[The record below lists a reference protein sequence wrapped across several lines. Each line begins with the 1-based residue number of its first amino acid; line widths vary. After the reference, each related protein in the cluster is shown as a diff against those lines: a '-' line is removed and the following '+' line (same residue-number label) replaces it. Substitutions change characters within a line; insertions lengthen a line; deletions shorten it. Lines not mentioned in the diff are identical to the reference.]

1 MKRINWAALIT
12 NFILAISV
20 SILLCTLS
28 GCTAL
33 QEEFARQAQAERQY
47 YAQREA
53 VLYKGAPEDHVLGA
67 WGTPDESSSFGGTI
81 NGKTVQYGRCATS
94 PSVRSGVIFMTFLNG
109 ALSSWYVTQC

>member
-1 MKRINWAALIT
+1 MQLIDWFELIVSFVFGALVG
-12 NFILAISV
+12 ILI
-20 SILLCTLS
+20 CMLS

>member
-1 MKRINWAALIT
+1 MRQIHWELIT
-12 NFILAISV
+12 ICVFAILV
-20 SILLCTLS
+20 SIILCMLS

-33 QEEFARQAQAERQY
+33 QEEFARQAQAEEQY

-53 VLYKGAPEDHVLGA
+53 VMYKGAPESDVLGA
-67 WGTPDESSSFGGTI
+67 WGSPQYSSSFGGAL